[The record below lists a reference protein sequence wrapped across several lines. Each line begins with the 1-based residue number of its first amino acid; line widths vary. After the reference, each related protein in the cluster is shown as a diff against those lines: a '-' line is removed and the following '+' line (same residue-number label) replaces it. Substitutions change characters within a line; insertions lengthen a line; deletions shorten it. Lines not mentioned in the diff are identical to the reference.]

1 MGPEVAKNVI
11 HKAGLDLRLS
21 RCQRPPKASA
31 QHIIRTFILA
41 LSGDS
46 ITE

>member
-1 MGPEVAKNVI
+1 MPK
-11 HKAGLDLRLS
+11 
-21 RCQRPPKASA
+21 PPKASA